1 MAHSN
6 FSKVDEYG
14 FERHDDFDFESYEEF
29 MSVYLRVL
37 ATRAQKWATLLG
49 EGKSVRHTNTVKRYV
64 RKGIPSEHRPS
75 VWMAISGAD
84 KMKDQS
90 PDLFHKIL
98 DSPFEKELVDLVK
111 TDLPR
116 TFPDNIYFTKEANH
130 QTHLFNILIAYAHNN
145 RVVGYCQG
153 LNYIAGLLLLSTKSE
168 EVSFWLLKVLVE
180 KILPDYYTKTM
191 DGLIVD
197 IEVLSE
203 LVKSKV
209 PDVHQHVINLVIDK
223 SKDAKD
229 QNEHTDI
236 TRSLLL
242 SLRLGTL
249 AIMVALLT
257 LHLRSVR
264 VFRWEQSVSG
274 GLLITYLIAVVGLA
288 LCAGNPVSLNKG
300 VVLQTYLC
308 GTGAALLAL
317 NAACLW
323 RRWHHAGDLTRAVAD
338 LLSALGVPLRQQE
351 AYNNIATETKVLY
364 LVGAI
369 QNGDVSE
376 EGRQTAAVL
385 LRRLFSAEFFEFF
398 PKLPFEQQAM
408 LREQLLL
415 TIQMDVSQQL
425 RRKICDVVSELARSH
440 LDDEGA
446 NQWPEFLQFMLTC
459 ASSQDPNMKEAGIRM
474 SVPGVFG
481 NLQNQN
487 LDAIKRMLFSAL
499 QPTESDALRVQ
510 AVKAVGA
517 FILLHDKEP
526 AIQKHLS
533 DLLDPMMQIIVQSME
548 KAEDDS
554 AIKMVGDKE
563 QEDTWRQLALEV
575 MVTLCETAPAMVRK
589 QVPMAV
595 RMLTPLVLEMIN
607 NVVAES
613 ALDRICCGLG
623 GKTMLGLIVSAVP
636 VLLQSEDWRRR
647 HAALMAVSS
656 AGEGCH
662 RQMEQMLDQVVSA
675 VLNYLTD
682 PHPRVRYAA
691 CNAVGQM
698 STDFAPIFEK
708 KFHDKVVP
716 IGEEKF
722 LSDAS
727 EVMDLLLKTH
737 TEGEQLPGDDPQ
749 TSFLISAWSRI
760 CRIMGKNFAQYLPM
774 VMEPVMRTAAMKP
787 EVALLDNDDLETIE
801 GSLDWHFIPLGD
813 QQNFGIKTAGLEDK
827 ASACEMLVCYARELK
842 EAFAEYA
849 EDVVKLMVPMLKFY
863 FHDGVR
869 TAAAES
875 LPYLLECARIR
886 GHQYIEGMWA
896 YILPELLKSIDSE
909 PEQEVQ
915 VELLNS
921 LAKCIEL
928 LGTGCL
934 GDESMAEVVEEQ
946 LADEDNGDVYGLSR
960 VADVLHALMAAYREA
975 FFPHLDTLLPH
986 LVQLM
991 APQRPYSDR
1000 QWAICIFDDVIEFGG
1015 QYSPA
1020 CVKYQDIFLEPM
1032 LGGLCSA
1039 EPEVRQAAAY
1049 GCGVLAQFG
1058 GLQFADACA
1067 RAVPLLAAIVAE
1079 PDSRSIEKINATEN
1093 AISAVTKI
1101 IKYNHAKINRDEII
1115 RHWLTWLPVVEDTEE
1130 APHVYALLCELAAG
1144 GHAALTAP
1152 DAPQRVLALLAEA
1165 FLHDAVPTD
1174 NPVYAQMVALLR
1186 QIQSNGELF
1195 NSCLMQL
1202 SNEHKEALQLALST

>member
-1 MAHSN
+1 MYS
-6 FSKVDEYG
+6 F
-14 FERHDDFDFESYEEF
+14 
-29 MSVYLRVL
+29 
-37 ATRAQKWATLLG
+37 Q
-49 EGKSVRHTNTVKRYV
+49 
-64 RKGIPSEHRPS
+64 
-75 VWMAISGAD
+75 SGT
-84 KMKDQS
+84 
-90 PDLFHKIL
+90 PYYIL
-98 DSPFEKELVDLVK
+98 NSM
-111 TDLPR
+111 
-116 TFPDNIYFTKEANH
+116 TKEN
-130 QTHLFNILIAYAHNN
+130 F
-145 RVVGYCQG
+145 
-153 LNYIAGLLLLSTKSE
+153 
-168 EVSFWLLKVLVE
+168 
-180 KILPDYYTKTM
+180 
-191 DGLIVD
+191 
-197 IEVLSE
+197 
-203 LVKSKV
+203 
-209 PDVHQHVINLVIDK
+209 VINAVIDK

-338 LLSALGVPLRQQE
+338 LLSALGVPLRQQNGPFPLRCNMAGDQAQFYQLLNTLLSTDNDIRSQAEE

-716 IGEEKF
+716 SLFLAHAAAALVNFSEDCPKPILTLYLDPLMNKLEAILTAKFKELIERVGEEKF

-1093 AISAVTKI
+1093 AISA
-1101 IKYNHAKINRDEII
+1101 
-1115 RHWLTWLPVVEDTEE
+1115 E

>member
-1 MAHSN
+1 MAG
-6 FSKVDEYG
+6 DQ
-14 FERHDDFDFESYEEF
+14 
-29 MSVYLRVL
+29 
-37 ATRAQKWATLLG
+37 AQFYQLL
-49 EGKSVRHTNTVKRYV
+49 NT
-64 RKGIPSEHRPS
+64 
-75 VWMAISGAD
+75 
-84 KMKDQS
+84 
-90 PDLFHKIL
+90 
-98 DSPFEKELVDLVK
+98 
-111 TDLPR
+111 
-116 TFPDNIYFTKEANH
+116 
-130 QTHLFNILIAYAHNN
+130 
-145 RVVGYCQG
+145 
-153 LNYIAGLLLLSTKSE
+153 LLST
-168 EVSFWLLKVLVE
+168 
-180 KILPDYYTKTM
+180 DN
-191 DGLIVD
+191 D
-197 IEVLSE
+197 I
-203 LVKSKV
+203 
-209 PDVHQHVINLVIDK
+209 
-223 SKDAKD
+223 
-229 QNEHTDI
+229 
-236 TRSLLL
+236 RSQ
-242 SLRLGTL
+242 
-249 AIMVALLT
+249 A
-257 LHLRSVR
+257 
-264 VFRWEQSVSG
+264 E
-274 GLLITYLIAVVGLA
+274 
-288 LCAGNPVSLNKG
+288 
-300 VVLQTYLC
+300 
-308 GTGAALLAL
+308 
-317 NAACLW
+317 
-323 RRWHHAGDLTRAVAD
+323 
-338 LLSALGVPLRQQE
+338 E
-351 AYNNIATETKVLY
+351 AYNNIATETKVVY

-369 QNGDVSE
+369 QNADVSE

-385 LRRLFSAEFFEFF
+385 LRRLFSADFFDFF
-398 PKLPFEQQAM
+398 PKLPFEQQKL

-415 TIQMDVSQQL
+415 TIQMDLSQQL

-440 LDDEGA
+440 LDDDGA
-446 NQWPEFLQFMLTC
+446 NQWPEFLQFMFTC
-459 ASSQDPNMKEAGIRM
+459 ANAQDSNMKEAGIRM
-474 SVPGVFG
+474 FTSVPGVFG

-487 LDAIKRMLFSAL
+487 LDAIKRMLFTAL
-499 QPTESDALRVQ
+499 QPTESEALRVQ

-533 DLLDPMMQIIVQSME
+533 DLLDPMMQVVVQSME

-554 AIKMVGDKE
+554 ALKVLIELAESAPKFLRPQLENISQVAIKMVGDKD

-595 RMLTPLVLEMIN
+595 RMLTPLVLEMMCEIEDEPEWAMEDEVADDDNENN

-613 ALDRICCGLG
+613 ALDRMCCGLG
-623 GKTMLGLIVSAVP
+623 GKIMLGLIVSAVP
-636 VLLQSEDWRRR
+636 VMLQSEDWRRR

-662 RQMEQMLDQVVSA
+662 KQMEQMLDQVVSA
-675 VLNYLTD
+675 VLNYLAD

-698 STDFAPIFEK
+698 STDFAPVFEK

-716 IGEEKF
+716 GLFPVLDDNGNPRVQAHAAAALVNFSEDCPKPILTLYLDPLMNKLEAILTAKFKELIEHGRKLVLEQIVTTIASIADTVEKDFVPHYDRFMPCLKYIIANATTAELKMLRGKTIECVSLIGLAVGEEKF
-722 LSDAS
+722 LADAS
-727 EVMDLLLKTH
+727 DVMDLLLKTH
-737 TEGEQLPGDDPQ
+737 TEGEQLPADDPQ

-801 GSLDWHFIPLGD
+801 GNLDWHFISLGE

-827 ASACEMLVCYARELK
+827 ASACDMLVCYARELK

-896 YILPELLKSIDSE
+896 YILPELLKAIDSE

-934 GDESMAEVVEEQ
+934 GEETMAEVLRILNKLLTEHFERATERRQKRADEDYDEVVEEQ
-946 LADEDNGDVYGLSR
+946 LADEDNEDVYGLSR
-960 VADVLHALMAAYREA
+960 VADVLHALLSAYRES

-986 LVQLM
+986 LVGLM
-991 APQRPYSDR
+991 APGRPYSDR

-1015 QYSPA
+1015 PA

-1032 LGGLCSA
+1032 LNGLCSA
-1039 EPEVRQAAAY
+1039 EAEVRQAAAY

-1058 GLQFADACA
+1058 GPQFADACA
-1067 RAVPLLAAIVAE
+1067 RAVPQLAAIVSE
-1079 PDSRSIEKINATEN
+1079 PDARSVEKVNATEN

-1101 IKYNHAKINRDEII
+1101 IKYNHSKINRDEII

-1130 APHVYALLCELAAG
+1130 APHVYSLLCELAAS
-1144 GHAALTAP
+1144 GHPVLEAP
-1152 DAPQRVLALLAEA
+1152 DAPQRVIALLAEA
-1165 FLHDAVPTD
+1165 FLRDAVPDD

-1186 QIQSNGELF
+1186 QIQSNAELF
-1195 NSCLMQL
+1195 NSCLVQL
-1202 SNEHKEALQLALST
+1202 SNEHKEALQMALSHVA

>member
-209 PDVHQHVINLVIDK
+209 PDVHQHVINLGLPWAVITTKWFVCLFAEVLPIETVLRIWDCLFYEGSKILFRVCLTLIK
-223 SKDAKD
+223 SNRA
-229 QNEHTDI
+229 
-236 TRSLLL
+236 
-242 SLRLGTL
+242 
-249 AIMVALLT
+249 AIMACNDFT
-257 LHLRSVR
+257 S
-264 VFRWEQSVSG
+264 
-274 GLLITYLIAVVGLA
+274 LA
-288 LCAGNPVSLNKG
+288 ECFKSIVK
-300 VVLQTYLC
+300 
-308 GTGAALLAL
+308 
-317 NAACLW
+317 NA
-323 RRWHHAGDLTRAVAD
+323 
-338 LLSALGVPLRQQE
+338 SALHCHEFMQVNNDIRSQAEE

-533 DLLDPMMQIIVQSME
+533 DLLDPMMQ
-548 KAEDDS
+548 
-554 AIKMVGDKE
+554 MVGDKE

-716 IGEEKF
+716 SLAVGEEKF

-1067 RAVPLLAAIVAE
+1067 RAVPLLAAI
-1079 PDSRSIEKINATEN
+1079 
-1093 AISAVTKI
+1093 
-1101 IKYNHAKINRDEII
+1101 
-1115 RHWLTWLPVVEDTEE
+1115 
-1130 APHVYALLCELAAG
+1130 LAAG

>member
-209 PDVHQHVINLVIDK
+209 PDVHQHVINL
-223 SKDAKD
+223 
-229 QNEHTDI
+229 
-236 TRSLLL
+236 
-242 SLRLGTL
+242 GC
-249 AIMVALLT
+249 LLT
-257 LHLRSVR
+257 
-264 VFRWEQSVSG
+264 
-274 GLLITYLIAVVGLA
+274 
-288 LCAGNPVSLNKG
+288 GN
-300 VVLQTYLC
+300 T
-308 GTGAALLAL
+308 
-317 NAACLW
+317 
-323 RRWHHAGDLTRAVAD
+323 
-338 LLSALGVPLRQQE
+338 LGVLATYFFKKKERAFSFEVQHGRRSSAVLPVTKYIIIDRQRHPIPGR

-1000 QWAICIFDDVIEFGG
+1000 QWAICIFDD
-1015 QYSPA
+1015 
-1020 CVKYQDIFLEPM
+1020 PM

-1093 AISAVTKI
+1093 AISA
-1101 IKYNHAKINRDEII
+1101 
-1115 RHWLTWLPVVEDTEE
+1115 E